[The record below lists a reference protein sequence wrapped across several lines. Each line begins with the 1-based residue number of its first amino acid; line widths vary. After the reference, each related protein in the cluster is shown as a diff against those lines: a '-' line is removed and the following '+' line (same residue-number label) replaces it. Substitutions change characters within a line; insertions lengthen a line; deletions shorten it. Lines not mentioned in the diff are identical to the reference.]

1 MPRSF
6 KGQFAQPPPTARNE
20 PPLYPLVGIGAMFAG
35 LTLVTP
41 FAFRAGGDN
50 AFIALTIPACLLAFA
65 ATHVAERTPTNRAL
79 WVIFSIGIVLRVY
92 VLLFDPLLSTDIYR
106 YIWDGRVE
114 AAGINPYRY
123 FPAHDALADLRDAT
137 IFPRINRA
145 DYAVTIY
152 PPVAEFFFLIVTRI
166 GENVNVM
173 RLALLGCEAVS
184 VTLVM
189 LFLRR
194 MERPTTRVVAYF
206 WHPLPIWEIANNGH
220 VDALA
225 VALMLLGLWV
235 ALTGRAMRGAV
246 LIALGALVKPHVAPV
261 FASVWRPWDWK
272 MPLVV
277 VAAIALC
284 YLPYLSVGW
293 GVFGFFTKGY
303 LTEEGIFSGN
313 DLWVLSVWRL
323 VFGAHQGDVVAYG
336 AVAALILLFVTLSA
350 ARRPNR
356 TIASSLADT
365 NMLLLI
371 VLLLLSPNRPWY
383 FLAIMPFVALCG
395 NAPTWAVSIGALLL
409 TNEVYWDFHVPKLII
424 KSILFGSFLLA
435 CIWSAREAYPK
446 QAADTG

>member
-1 MPRSF
+1 M
-6 KGQFAQPPPTARNE
+6 GQLAPSVGKE
-20 PPLYPLVGIGAMFAG
+20 PPLYLLAGIGAILTG

-41 FAFRAGGDN
+41 FAFQAGGDN
-50 AFIALTIPACLLAFA
+50 AFIALAIPASLLTLM
-65 ATHVAERTPTNRAL
+65 ATRAAERTPTKRAL
-79 WVIFSIGIVLRVY
+79 WLIFGIGIMLRIY
-92 VLLFDPLLSTDIYR
+92 VLLFDPLLSTDVFR
-106 YIWDGRVE
+106 YIWDGRVQ

-123 FPAHDALADLRDAT
+123 FPTNDALAHLRDAA

-145 DYAVTIY
+145 HYAVTIY

-184 VTLVM
+184 VTLVL

-194 MERPTTRVVAYF
+194 MNQPTTRVVAYF

-225 VALMLLGLWV
+225 VALMMLGLWV

-246 LIALGALVKPHVAPV
+246 LITLGALVKPYIAPV
-261 FASVWRPWDWK
+261 LAPVWRPWDWK

-277 VAAIALC
+277 TAVIALC
-284 YLPYLSVGW
+284 YLPYLSVGS
-293 GVFGFFTKGY
+293 GVLGFLTKGY
-303 LTEEGIFSGN
+303 LAEEGIISGN
-313 DLWVLSVWRL
+313 DLWLLSVWRL
-323 VFGAHQGDVVAYG
+323 VFGAHQGDVVAYV
-336 AVAALILLFVTLSA
+336 AVAALILLFMTLLTV
-350 ARRPNR
+350 RRPDR

-365 NMLLLI
+365 NMLLLV

-383 FLAIMPFVALCG
+383 FLPIMPFVALCG
-395 NAPTWAVSIGALLL
+395 GAPTWVVSIGAILL
-409 TNEVYWDFHVPKLII
+409 TNELYWEFHIPKLIV

-435 CIWSAREAYPK
+435 CAWATRGAYV
-446 QAADTG
+446 QRAANTG